1 MNMTRSSAAPQTP
14 SSRKAAGTASIAW
27 PVSISKAAQLAGI
40 SARMARHYESLNLL
54 PHVGRTD
61 SGYRLYS
68 EADVHT
74 LRFIRRSRDLGFS
87 MDEIET
93 LLNLWNDKQRASS
106 SVKEIAQK
114 HIEVLSERIAAMQSM
129 QRSLQQL
136 VHSCHGDQR
145 PDCPILDNLA
155 DPTTDSAG
163 CCH

>member
-1 MNMTRSSAAPQTP
+1 MSRASTAPQPTAKRQSRSTP
-14 SSRKAAGTASIAW
+14 TIAW

-40 SARMARHYESLNLL
+40 SARMARHYEKLNLL

-68 EADVHT
+68 ESDVHT

-87 MDEIET
+87 MEEIQT
-93 LLNLWNDKQRASS
+93 LVNLWNDKQRASA

-114 HIEVLSERIAAMQSM
+114 HIEALSERIAAMQAM
-129 QRSLQQL
+129 QRSLQAL
-136 VHSCHGDQR
+136 VHSCHGDHR

-155 DPTTDSAG
+155 EPADGDDNA